1 MQINQYTLTL
11 KQIGSLELDKKKGC
25 VKWIIKK
32 NKYYILNKK
41 YYMNFRMKK
50 KEREKR
56 INNIH
61 TKDCMGKGNEN

>member
-11 KQIGSLELDKKKGC
+11 KQIGSLELDKKKD
-25 VKWIIKK
+25 VWNELLKK
-32 NKYYILNKK
+32 NYILNKK